1 MDFSSSDITDNKANL
16 LSGFPSAGQLAAALA
31 GHVFPAYREVNGH
44 IHTPYSFSAF
54 KSLDEVFS
62 MARNEN
68 IKALGINDFYVTD
81 GYDEFYNGCIK
92 NGIFPLFNIEFIG
105 LMKEKQENGIRIND
119 PNNPG
124 RIYFCGKGLDYP
136 FHLDPRLMEE
146 LSEVKRKTQ
155 EQIKEMI
162 DKLNLIIG
170 RYHPS
175 LKLDFDEVKRKFAR
189 ELVRE
194 RHLAKAIRVL
204 AEENFTKPEDRI
216 EFIGKLYGGKKSIC
230 GVNNPAALENEIRSN
245 LLKAGGPAFVE
256 EDESSFLDPVKII
269 RIIEDA
275 GGIPCY
281 PVLLDDSSDNFTEFE
296 KDPEKLHDALLGL
309 GTNLIELIPG
319 RNNHDILK
327 KFVDFFYEKGF
338 VITFG
343 TEHNTP
349 EQAPLSVRARGNCE
363 LHPLLKEIS
372 WKGACVIAAHQY
384 RRARG
389 EKGFL
394 SGKKTDIDQR
404 REFEETGR
412 NVIEYYLK
420 HSGYEN

>member
-1 MDFSSSDITDNKANL
+1 
-16 LSGFPSAGQLAAALA
+16 
-31 GHVFPAYREVNGH
+31 
-44 IHTPYSFSAF
+44 
-54 KSLDEVFS
+54 

-256 EDESSFLDPVKII
+256 EDESSFLDPAI
-269 RIIEDA
+269 A
-275 GGIPCY
+275 
-281 PVLLDDSSDNFTEFE
+281 SSRS
-296 KDPEKLHDALLGL
+296 L
-309 GTNLIELIPG
+309 
-319 RNNHDILK
+319 
-327 KFVDFFYEKGF
+327 
-338 VITFG
+338 
-343 TEHNTP
+343 
-349 EQAPLSVRARGNCE
+349 
-363 LHPLLKEIS
+363 
-372 WKGACVIAAHQY
+372 
-384 RRARG
+384 
-389 EKGFL
+389 
-394 SGKKTDIDQR
+394 
-404 REFEETGR
+404 
-412 NVIEYYLK
+412 
-420 HSGYEN
+420 